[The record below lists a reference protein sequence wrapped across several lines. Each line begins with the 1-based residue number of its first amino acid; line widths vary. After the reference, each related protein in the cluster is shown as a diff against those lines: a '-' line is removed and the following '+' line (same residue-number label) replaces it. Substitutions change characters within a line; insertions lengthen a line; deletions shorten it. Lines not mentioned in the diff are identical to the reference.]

1 MSLIITTDFCEVEGC
16 YRTTPDKLCAEH
28 QTYVSLNYLI
38 EHKPVQS
45 PVAVSKYSPTEKGL
59 ACVKIICED
68 EDDE

>member
-1 MSLIITTDFCEVEGC
+1 MSLTITTEFCEVEGC
-16 YRTTPDKLCAEH
+16 YRTTTDKLCGEH
-28 QTYVSLNYLI
+28 QSYVSLNYLI

-59 ACVKIICED
+59 SCVKIFT